1 MAYKRFFYL
10 TAAWLI
16 YALILGIVL
25 ANVGQAKTMPE
36 PRRTPAADAPYTIT
50 VPQEIKDAATPKP
63 EATLI
68 PTPMPTPTPEASR
81 GGYNRE
87 DILLIAKLIWEEA
100 RGESYEGMVAVG
112 EVVLNRVEYDA
123 WSDTVQ
129 GVIYQPKQFAPIS
142 GQYNETTLQ
151 AAMEAVGGSQI
162 VDGAQYFFNPDKCD
176 PEWANDLD
184 FVCRIGGHVFY
195 GRPE

>member
-1 MAYKRFFYL
+1 MMAYKRFLYL
-10 TAAWLI
+10 TILLI
-16 YALILGIVL
+16 ILAIILGIIF
-25 ANVGQAKTMPE
+25 AIEGQA
-36 PRRTPAADAPYTIT
+36 RTVEQTRPYTIT
-50 VPQEIKDAATPKP
+50 VPQEIKATP
-63 EATLI
+63 E
-68 PTPMPTPTPEASR
+68 PTPDPTPTPEASR
-81 GGYNRE
+81 GDYDR
-87 DILLIAKLIWEEA
+87 DDVLLIAKLIWEEA

-129 GVIYQPKQFAPIS
+129 GVIYQPNQFAPIS
-142 GQYNETTLQ
+142 SQYNETTLQ